1 MNQYIIRKA
10 FINDAVQI
18 RDIYSYYC
26 LYTAITFEYNV
37 PSLKEMEKRIVQT
50 LEKYPY
56 IVAVSDNKIIGY
68 AYAGMFKERDV
79 YNWSVEAS
87 IYVNHKFRHNGVGK
101 TLYQRLEALCLKIHI
116 INMNA
121 CISSPIVPNQY
132 LDNSSI
138 DFHVSMGYKTVGEFH
153 QIGYK
158 FDQWY
163 NMIWMEKFI
172 ADHNKPLPVR
182 LFSSLNKKDLEM
194 CGVEINEFY

>member
-10 FINDAVQI
+10 FINDAAQI

-87 IYVNHKFRHNGVGK
+87 IYVNHKFRHNGYRK
-101 TLYQRLEALCLKIHI
+101 NTLSEIRSSMLK
-116 INMNA
+116 NT
-121 CISSPIVPNQY
+121 Y
-132 LDNSSI
+132 
-138 DFHVSMGYKTVGEFH
+138 Y
-153 QIGYK
+153 
-158 FDQWY
+158 
-163 NMIWMEKFI
+163 
-172 ADHNKPLPVR
+172 
-182 LFSSLNKKDLEM
+182 
-194 CGVEINEFY
+194 

>member
-10 FINDAVQI
+10 FINDVAQI

-101 TLYQRLEALCLKIHI
+101 TLYQKLEALCLKIHI

-121 CISSPIVPNQY
+121 CISSPIVFNQY
-132 LDNSSI
+132 LDSSSI
-138 DFHVSMGYKTVGEFH
+138 DFHVSM
-153 QIGYK
+153 GYK

-172 ADHNKPLPVR
+172 ADYNKPFSVR

-194 CGVEINEFY
+194 CGVETNEFY